1 MDVDRR
7 AKFEELMNETRDDI
21 QRIESQIERELAEI
35 KERLAGL
42 QNEKKAQLTIYG
54 GYCQLLGIP
63 NDLETQEDEDL
74 EDED

>member
-1 MDVDRR
+1 MDETRR
-7 AKFEELMNETRDDI
+7 AKFQELLDDTRSDI
-21 QRIESQIERELAEI
+21 NRIEEEIEHELAAI

-63 NDLETQEDEDL
+63 NEFESDDDDEEEDME
-74 EDED
+74 